1 MCIAS
6 HNSFAFLFLVFGPA
20 HQSPVIASK
29 ASFSHPAGIDV
40 LEKMKLLLSVTKEI
54 LAFDLL
60 KVYTHFKGINLLAR

>member
-1 MCIAS
+1 M
-6 HNSFAFLFLVFGPA
+6 
-20 HQSPVIASK
+20 IASK

-60 KVYTHFKGINLLAR
+60 KVFTHFKGINLLARYK